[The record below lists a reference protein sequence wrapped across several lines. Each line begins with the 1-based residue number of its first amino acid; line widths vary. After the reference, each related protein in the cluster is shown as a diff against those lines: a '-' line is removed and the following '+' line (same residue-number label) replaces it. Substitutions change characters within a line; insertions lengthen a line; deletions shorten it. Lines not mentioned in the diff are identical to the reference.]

1 VLHTQWDE
9 LNAVQD
15 RDPGGAVLAR
25 YDFAGDEPVA
35 LWSAEDGAQL
45 LHADA
50 LGSVVLTTNA
60 DGSVQ
65 SEVLF
70 DAWGQPYLKRGSSSN
85 KFGFTGHQMDA
96 ETGLHY
102 FKARYYDPELGRF
115 ISQDPAE
122 GQELRPASFQKYL
135 YAYGNPLVWVDP
147 DGRIG
152 VLKDG
157 ADWLSGAGDWL
168 RDRAGQCGSGFICG
182 TAGAAIGVSRAVVG
196 LGEFGLRGVNVV
208 ANTASLAAGTLGLNS
223 QANIDAH
230 AAELEGTLN
239 AGKAA
244 VSMVSTSGGR
254 QQLADKAF
262 STIEK
267 ALDGDAQAISDG
279 MSLLAGAVGGRSA
292 VGAASGSRNA
302 GQVAVQVEKAA
313 AREALSGTATAGKAL
328 GEVAEATSV
337 KAVGRQTAEASAGP
351 GVKAA
356 GPGNAVRSVEPAPSM
371 EAIRERVTANR
382 RASESARNASRFD
395 ENIDYAG
402 HTAKPFVDTSVG
414 AMRVRPR
421 TSERGLSMEVDAHG
435 SMRHRADISGQSHH
449 LNQDAAYGAVIPH
462 KQGVAVKLQG
472 NAFSQKGSAH
482 YEAHRAL
489 EDFWNVHRT
498 MGTTPSNFEY
508 LKALKSSLQSAGY
521 TAPEAKELVRAAAR
535 NQLDHGFFGG
545 QQAPKVP
552 GKINQVK

>member
-1 VLHTQWDE
+1 M
-9 LNAVQD
+9 QD
-15 RDPGGAVLAR
+15 RDPSGVVLAR

-147 DGRIG
+147 DGR
-152 VLKDG
+152 VSWLNAG

-244 VSMVSTSGGR
+244 VSMVTTSGGR

-267 ALDGDAQAISDG
+267 ALDGDAQAISDV
-279 MSLLAGAVGGRSA
+279 SNLVAGAVGGGRSA

-356 GPGNAVRSVEPAPSM
+356 GPGNAVKSVAAEPSIDVTRRGAIDLGPSTHVMGPNDGPQLPRAYSVAYEMTLAPADFGRSRSVHFN
-371 EAIRERVTANR
+371 RAN
-382 RASESARNASRFD
+382 AAL
-395 ENIDYAG
+395 
-402 HTAKPFVDTSVG
+402 DTSLQG
-414 AMRVRPR
+414 DAALAALLEQHIPGLR
-421 TSERGLSMEVDAHG
+421 TSVARVGGRETPPGWTWEHASTSTAF
-435 SMRHRADISGQSHH
+435 GQ
-449 LNQDAAYGAVIPH
+449 
-462 KQGVAVKLQG
+462 QGVLRLVPTEQHTP
-472 NAFSQKGSAH
+472 GSP
-482 YEAHRAL
+482 YWRAL
-489 EDFWNVHRT
+489 HPD
-498 MGTTPSNFEY
+498 
-508 LKALKSSLQSAGY
+508 AG
-521 TAPEAKELVRAAAR
+521 AA
-535 NQLDHGFFGG
+535 GG
-545 QQAPKVP
+545 YSEWAIPNGAPKP
-552 GKINQVK
+552 KKR

>member
-1 VLHTQWDE
+1 MLHTQWDE

-147 DGRIG
+147 DGR
-152 VLKDG
+152 VSWLNAG

-168 RDRAGQCGSGFICG
+168 RDRAGQCGSGLICS

-267 ALDGDAQAISDG
+267 ALDGDAQAISDV
-279 MSLLAGAVGGRSA
+279 SSFVAGAVGGRSA

-351 GVKAA
+351 GVRAA
-356 GPGNAVRSVEPAPSM
+356 GPGNAVKSVEPQVSSAPVKQVDQPMYASGGAASLTRRQYIEANLRESAAGREASEFGAYASREQMLARPAASEQYSVIM
-371 EAIRERVTANR
+371 EAQLQQGVHFPGKVDYVHFQEANR
-382 RASESARNASRFD
+382 QLHTVMSAGDDLAVSLERAYPGMMDFSAPGARGAFKGRTPAELGLTWHHHPINPGVLQLIPTVHHKAS
-395 ENIDYAG
+395 
-402 HTAKPFVDTSVG
+402 
-414 AMRVRPR
+414 
-421 TSERGLSMEVDAHG
+421 
-435 SMRHRADISGQSHH
+435 
-449 LNQDAAYGAVIPH
+449 GAVQRTLHP
-462 KQGVAVKLQG
+462 GG
-472 NAFSQKGSAH
+472 KGGM
-482 YEAHRAL
+482 EN
-489 EDFWNVHRT
+489 W
-498 MGTTPSNFEY
+498 
-508 LKALKSSLQSAGY
+508 
-521 TAPEAKELVRAAAR
+521 
-535 NQLDHGFFGG
+535 GG
-545 QQAPKVP
+545 GGRKR
-552 GKINQVK
+552 K

>member
-1 VLHTQWDE
+1 M
-9 LNAVQD
+9 QD
-15 RDPGGAVLAR
+15 RDPSGVVLAR

-147 DGRIG
+147 DGR
-152 VLKDG
+152 VSWLNAG

-244 VSMVSTSGGR
+244 VSMVTTSGGR

-267 ALDGDAQAISDG
+267 ALDGDAQAISDV
-279 MSLLAGAVGGRSA
+279 SNLVAGAVGGGRSA

-351 GVKAA
+351 GVRAA
-356 GPGNAVRSVEPAPSM
+356 GPGNAVKSVEPQVSSAPVKQVDQPMYASGGAASLTRRQYI
-371 EAIRERVTANR
+371 EANLR
-382 RASESARNASRFD
+382 ESAAARESSGFSDLVRSELRLSA
-395 ENIDYAG
+395 EALG
-402 HTAKPFVDTSVG
+402 LPPEAKPLKYWLKSDKSLLDQ
-414 AMRVRPR
+414 VRQMYRETPEWQGIDPEKTPVYYR
-421 TSERGLSMEVDAHG
+421 TKAEVDAIRSKPGESGGHHPHG
-435 SMRHRADISGQSHH
+435 LALGGPEGQTLTITGETRTLKNPLHSQATAIQRKII
-449 LNQDAAYGAVIPH
+449 NR
-462 KQGVAVKLQG
+462 VK
-472 NAFSQKGSAH
+472 K
-482 YEAHRAL
+482 
-489 EDFWNVHRT
+489 
-498 MGTTPSNFEY
+498 
-508 LKALKSSLQSAGY
+508 
-521 TAPEAKELVRAAAR
+521 
-535 NQLDHGFFGG
+535 
-545 QQAPKVP
+545 
-552 GKINQVK
+552 